1 MSPTGPG
8 EAGLVGASLVSGKPG
23 DRSECVFF
31 LLCCVRETD
40 LRREG

>member
-8 EAGLVGASLVSGKPG
+8 EAGLVGVSLVNGKPG
-23 DRSECVFF
+23 DRSESVFF